1 MNRDELLRQQRLK
14 DEAIKEAMRK
24 YKDLSGIKY
33 DLCDDK
39 GVNAGYIEYN
49 PKNDSVIIKAF
60 GEMAHIEGKV
70 LKSLRD
76 ALNKLLDD

>member
-14 DEAIKEAMRK
+14 DEAIKAAMQK
-24 YKDLSGIKY
+24 YKDPSGIKY
-33 DLCDDK
+33 DLCDDE
-39 GVNAGYIEYN
+39 GANAGYIEYN
-49 PKNDSVIIKAF
+49 PKNDSACINAC
-60 GEMAHIEGKV
+60 GEMAIIEGKV